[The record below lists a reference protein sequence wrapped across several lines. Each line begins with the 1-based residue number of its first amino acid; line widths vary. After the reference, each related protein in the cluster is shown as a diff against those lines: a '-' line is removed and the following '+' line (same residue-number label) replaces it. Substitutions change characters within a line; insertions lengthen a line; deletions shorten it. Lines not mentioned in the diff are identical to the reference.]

1 MPGIAK
7 LDFLSTLEVRG
18 ADAAAFLHAQLCGDV
33 LELPPGQCRFTAW
46 CTPKGRVIASFLLA
60 RGASGFRLILC
71 RDIAARVLQRLR
83 LYVLRSRVELVDRGG
98 ELMVA
103 GGSGEAPTAPVSGAA
118 REWEYGEQG
127 DLAAAVLPGVNH
139 TRLLLLGTPSALAE
153 HPPSIE
159 AAPGWALED
168 IRTGIPWI
176 GVALSEEFLP
186 QELDLERLRGLS
198 YTKGCFPGQEIIA
211 RVHARGRQKRS
222 LHRFTAAAPPPAP
235 GAKLIAADGTMA
247 GRVIA
252 AARGAPGSC
261 AGLAVSDLERA
272 DREPLHLD
280 PGGTPV
286 RFDVRGPD

>member
-1 MPGIAK
+1 M
-7 LDFLSTLEVRG
+7 
-18 ADAAAFLHAQLCGDV
+18 
-33 LELPPGQCRFTAW
+33 
-46 CTPKGRVIASFLLA
+46 IASFLLA

-71 RDIAARVLQRLR
+71 RDIAARVLQKLR

-98 ELMVA
+98 ELMAA
-103 GGSGEAPTAPVSGAA
+103 GWSGEPPASPVPGSA
-118 REWEYGEQG
+118 REWDYGEQG
-127 DLAAAVLPGVNH
+127 DLAAAVLPGVDH
-139 TRLLLLGTPSALAE
+139 TRLLLLGTPSTLTG
-153 HPPSIE
+153 HQPSIE
-159 AAPGWALED
+159 AAAGWALED

-222 LHRFTAAAPPPAP
+222 LRRFTAAAGAPAP
-235 GAKLIAADGTMA
+235 GAQLIAADGTVA

-252 AARGAPGSC
+252 AARDAAGSC
-261 AGLAVSDLERA
+261 AGLAVSDLERT
-272 DREPLHLD
+272 DRELLHLD